1 MLRDVGRIVKHLLG
15 EFYRPYY
22 LSQRFREMIKK
33 AVARHE
39 AEEKE
44 MPNAEYR
51 KLFTL
56 ET

>member
-22 LSQRFREMIKK
+22 LSKHFRKLIKK
-33 AVARHE
+33 AVIQHE

-44 MPNAEYR
+44 IPITGNR
-51 KLFTL
+51 K
-56 ET
+56 